1 MLGRGTATAERV
13 LGALDGAWL
22 AHIAAHGSF
31 RADNPMFSSILLD
44 DGPLTVHDFERLGRA
59 PYQLILAG
67 CDSGMAAP
75 VGADE
80 LLGLVSS
87 LVPLGAAGIV
97 ASILP
102 VNDLAVV
109 PLMLA
114 LHEALQRGAPLAGAL
129 LAARRAVGD
138 DPSAEATAHS
148 FMALGA

>member
-1 MLGRGTATAERV
+1 
-13 LGALDGAWL
+13 
-22 AHIAAHGSF
+22 
-31 RADNPMFSSILLD
+31 MFSSILLD

-59 PYQLILAG
+59 PYQLVLAS

-129 LAARRAVGD
+129 LAARGRPATTRWPRRRRTPSW
-138 DPSAEATAHS
+138 PSAPEVAGRLADPDPVDEDGLRRDSTARS
-148 FMALGA
+148 SQGSSW

>member
-1 MLGRGTATAERV
+1 V
-13 LGALDGAWL
+13 
-22 AHIAAHGSF
+22 
-31 RADNPMFSSILLD
+31 
-44 DGPLTVHDFERLGRA
+44 
-59 PYQLILAG
+59 
-67 CDSGMAAP
+67 AAP

-102 VNDLAVV
+102 VNDVAVV

-114 LHEALQRGAPLAGAL
+114 LHDALERGAPLAEAL

-138 DPSAEATAHS
+138 DLSAEATAHS